1 MIEYAE
7 ADKALVAAAIQYL
20 ESMCPAVSDI
30 PIPLPCREPEMYRC
44 GLLSGHKGLHRWP
57 GYERDALAI
66 VTWED

>member
-20 ESMCPAVSDI
+20 ESMCPAVSD
-30 PIPLPCREPEMYRC
+30 
-44 GLLSGHKGLHRWP
+44 
-57 GYERDALAI
+57 ALAI